1 MITAAPVRVFLLD
14 DHDIARKGIAAAVE
28 SDGGVTVIGE
38 AGRIADAER
47 LILELRPDV
56 AVLDAAL
63 PDGSGV
69 ELCARLRRSCPSV
82 RCLIL
87 TAYDDRATVV
97 AAMRSGAAG
106 YLLKEVASES
116 LAGAVRMVAAGH
128 SLLDPVMSRQLGDW
142 ISAGGVTEESPGRSG
157 VAEELAGLTDQQL
170 RILALIAQGLS
181 NREIAAELFLSEKT
195 VKNHI
200 TRILARLGVQRRTQA
215 ALLASRL
222 LQH

>member
-14 DHDIARKGIAAAVE
+14 DHDIARKGIAELVE

-47 LILELRPDV
+47 LIRELRPDV
-56 AVLDAAL
+56 AILDAVL
-63 PDGSGV
+63 PDGSGI

-87 TAYDDRATVV
+87 TAYDDREIVV
-97 AAMRSGAAG
+97 AAMRSGAVG

-128 SLLDPVMSRQLGDW
+128 SLLDPAVSRQLVGRT
-142 ISAGGVTEESPGRSG
+142 TEDGPEGTPGRSG
-157 VAEELAGLTDQQL
+157 APDKLPSLTDQQL
-170 RILALIAQGLS
+170 RILALISRGLS
-181 NREIAAELFLSEKT
+181 NREIATELFLSEKT

-200 TRILARLGVQRRTQA
+200 TRLLARLGVQRRTQA